1 MVTTNS
7 RSQRG
12 ILTRFLAW
20 VDSDQGFMTFCLVPV
35 IAFLG
40 VVTVSPSIVAMIDS
54 LRELS
59 LTVISNRG
67 EFVGLDHY
75 RYLLGSD
82 DKFYKALLHTGVFVI
97 IVVPIQF
104 VFGLSIALWLEKLEF
119 GRRLLLTIIMIP
131 TMTAPVVVGMI
142 WRFLLMP
149 SFGVITSYLND
160 FGFFL
165 ETTIFS
171 DSTSAFIALMVID
184 TWEWTPFI
192 VLILLAGLTSMPR
205 APMEAATLDG
215 ASNWRIIWHVKIPLL
230 RPLIIVAL
238 LLRTIEATKVF
249 DIVFVLT
256 GGGPGNA
263 TEMISTFAF
272 RTNFIVW
279 NLGYGAAICMV
290 LVFISL
296 VVAAFFYKIFTLQ
309 ETKNARLGAE

>member
-1 MVTTNS
+1 
-7 RSQRG
+7 
-12 ILTRFLAW
+12 
-20 VDSDQGFMTFCLVPV
+20 
-35 IAFLG
+35 
-40 VVTVSPSIVAMIDS
+40 
-54 LRELS
+54 
-59 LTVISNRG
+59 
-67 EFVGLDHY
+67 
-75 RYLLGSD
+75 
-82 DKFYKALLHTGVFVI
+82 
-97 IVVPIQF
+97 
-104 VFGLSIALWLEKLEF
+104 
-119 GRRLLLTIIMIP
+119 
-131 TMTAPVVVGMI
+131 
-142 WRFLLMP
+142 MP